1 MKLKTLIHRDVRK
14 WFYRHIRY
22 HWLVER
28 ACEWLA
34 RGNVLKLHEIGV
46 DLEIRPGDVIL
57 DCGANVGDISSRFAA
72 SGARVFAFE
81 PSPIVFPVLAGR
93 FLHHPNVECINKG
106 VWDSECTLSFSIPAR
121 RGSADDIDVSEGSS
135 FMQSKHVIGQTVEVG
150 CVNLVDWLRNFPGR
164 VRLVKMDIEGAECQ
178 VLESMLAADV
188 LDKVDYMVVETHEIQ
203 MPALAPRIAAI
214 REQLSVRGLS
224 ERIRLDW
231 V

>member
-14 WFYRHIRY
+14 WFYRHTRY

-28 ACEWLA
+28 WCEWRA
-34 RGNVLKLHEIGV
+34 RSGSLDLFEIGV
-46 DLEIRPGDVIL
+46 VLPIKPGDVIL

-81 PSPIVFPVLAGR
+81 PSPIVFPVLAKR
-93 FLHHPNVECINKG
+93 FRNHPRVQCLNQG
-106 VWDSECTLSFSIPAR
+106 VWDSECSLSFSIPAR

-135 FMQSKHVIGQTVEVG
+135 FLQSNHAIGQTVEVG
-150 CVNLVDWLRNFPGR
+150 CVNLVAWLQAFPGR
-164 VRLVKMDIEGAECQ
+164 VRLIKMDIEGAECQ
-178 VLESMLAADV
+178 VIESMLAANV
-188 LDKVDYMVVETHEIQ
+188 FDKVDFMVVETHEIQ

-214 REQLSVRGLS
+214 RAELEKRGLA
-224 ERIRLDW
+224 ERVRLDW